1 MPHPRHCRLRI
12 MFKVQLFVMT
22 LVFCI
27 SAPMAQESELS
38 GTVLESAE
46 PACSFTGTVRDTL
59 GNSIPDATV
68 LLEESGQV
76 AITNELGRFC
86 FRSIPEGPL
95 TLMATYSG
103 FEEKWIQGI
112 KDGDEP
118 VEIILE
124 PARIRE
130 SVTVTAATRTEK
142 RLEDV
147 PIRTEVVMPEIISM
161 SSSKTLADAVEFTPG
176 IRVENSCQNCNF
188 SSIRMLGLQGPYTQI
203 LFDGQPTM
211 SSLAQVYGVEHI
223 PAQMVDRVEIVKG
236 GGSSIYGS
244 GSVGGV
250 INIISHTPS
259 RNSVHLEYSSDWV
272 SGTPVQSFGATADWI
287 SESRDTFLTAY
298 TQNNNTNP
306 MDFNDDAITEIS
318 DRKLSTSGIR
328 FGQNFFDQSAKL
340 TVDLSYMWEDR
351 RGGSNL
357 DVPKDRA
364 MLTEWVSSKR
374 TALGSSWFHSPNTD
388 MDYRLSFSLANTNR
402 DTYYG
407 SNQDP
412 NAYGVSENPLWL
424 IDGQVNNYLGSHILS
439 WGGQFRSDS
448 IRDTQPAYNR
458 TTDETYRNVGAYI
471 QDDWFFLDG
480 FELVYGFRVDKHS
493 ALEDAIMSPRAAL
506 MWSPSPEIRIRS
518 SIATGFL
525 APQVFDEDLHITQ
538 VNGEGQIIRNDPGL
552 KEESSTTY
560 MVGMEWRPILGPGNA
575 LLELNGFDTEIKDLF
590 LSVAD
595 DLPDT
600 EEYEFTRVNY
610 GEASI
615 YGAELNFG
623 YGVPNFFQLE
633 FGVVE
638 QRAKF
643 DQPDPDF
650 NSIDFFRTPNRYG
663 VISFMYFNRKL
674 GDLFVGTRFEGE
686 STIPHYAGYIP
697 EDRLETTPA
706 WLIVDASLRK
716 QFALFNSEKRKMSI
730 AVGVK
735 NITDKFQDDID
746 RTIYRDAGYIWG
758 PRSPRTFY
766 ASFGFDL

>member
-1 MPHPRHCRLRI
+1 MPDFRFARFSRLFWRCLPA
-12 MFKVQLFVMT
+12 FLLALSLQASVTSQAGA
-22 LVFCI
+22 
-27 SAPMAQESELS
+27 SES
-38 GTVLESAE
+38 
-46 PACSFTGTVRDTL
+46 PCSFEGVVKDSL
-59 GNSIPDATV
+59 GNVLPEATV
-68 LLEESGQV
+68 LLEENGQV
-76 AITNELGRFC
+76 AVSDEQGHFC
-86 FRSIPEGPL
+86 FKTIPEEQF
-95 TLMATYSG
+95 TLLATFNG
-103 FEEKWIQGI
+103 FDEKWMQDIGPDQS
-112 KDGDEP
+112 P
-118 VEIILE
+118 LEIILE
-124 PARIRE
+124 PARITE
-130 SVTVTAATRTEK
+130 SITVTAATRTEK

-147 PIRTEVVMPEIISM
+147 PIRTEVVMPQIIEM
-161 SSSKTLADAVEFTPG
+161 SSAKTLADAVEFTPG

-259 RNSVHLEYSSDWV
+259 RNTVHLESSAEWI
-272 SGTPVQSFGATADWI
+272 SGTPVQSFGASADWI
-287 SESRDTFLTAY
+287 SESRNTFLTAY

-318 DRKLSTSGIR
+318 DRKLSTTGMR
-328 FGQNFFDQSAKL
+328 LGRNFFGQSAKL

-351 RGGSNL
+351 RGGSDL
-357 DVPKDRA
+357 DLPKDRA
-364 MLTEWVSSKR
+364 MLTEWVQSKR
-374 TALGSSWFHSPNTD
+374 TAFGTSWFHSPNTD
-388 MDYRLSFSLANTNR
+388 LDYRLSFSLANTDR

-412 NAYGVSENPLWL
+412 NAFGVSENPLWL
-424 IDGQVNNYLGSHILS
+424 VDGQVNHYMGPHILS

-458 TTDETYRNVGAYI
+458 TTDEAYHNIGAYI

-493 ALEDAIMSPRAAL
+493 ALDDAIISPRVAM
-506 MWSPSPEIRIRS
+506 MWSPSPEFRLRS

-538 VNGEGQIIRNDPGL
+538 VNGEGQIIRNDPNL

-560 MVGMEWRPILGPGNA
+560 MLGMEWRPILGPGNA
-575 LLELNGFDTEIKDLF
+575 LLEANAFDTEIRDLF
-590 LSVAD
+590 LAVAD
-595 DLPDT
+595 DLPNT
-600 EEYEFTRVNY
+600 EEFEFTRINF
-610 GEASI
+610 GKASI

-623 YGVPNFFQLE
+623 YGVPNLYQFE
-633 FGVVE
+633 FGIVE
-638 QRAKF
+638 QRARF
-643 DQPDPDF
+643 NQPDPDF
-650 NSIDFFRTPNRYG
+650 GSKDFFRTPERYG
-663 VISFMYFNRKL
+663 VASFFYFNRKV
-674 GDLFVGTRFEGE
+674 GDFFIGARFEGE
-686 STIPHYAGYIP
+686 STIPHYAGFIP

-706 WLIVDASLRK
+706 WITIDTSYTRR
-716 QFALFNSEKRKMSI
+716 FDLFNTDRQSLK
-730 AVGVK
+730 VTLGVK
-735 NITDKFQDDID
+735 NLTDKFQDDID

-758 PRSPRTFY
+758 PRNPRTVY
-766 ASFGFDL
+766 VSIGFDL